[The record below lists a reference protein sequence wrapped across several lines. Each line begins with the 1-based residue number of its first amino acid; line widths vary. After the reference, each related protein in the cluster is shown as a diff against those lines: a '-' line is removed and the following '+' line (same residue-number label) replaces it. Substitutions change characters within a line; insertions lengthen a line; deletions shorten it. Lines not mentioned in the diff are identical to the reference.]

1 MGPMPRYVGFL
12 RGINVGGHI
21 VKMDRLR
28 SIFASL
34 GFERVETFIASGNV
48 VFDAA
53 SDDPAEL
60 ERTIEAGLRAALGYE
75 VATFL
80 RSLADLAAV
89 AAHRPFAESEG
100 HSLYVLFLVE
110 PPIEE
115 AARTVVAYSDEV
127 NALAVRGREVYWL
140 RRKAIS
146 DREFP
151 PPPLEKV
158 LVGPVTSRN
167 VNTVRRMAARYAASG
182 P

>member
-1 MGPMPRYVGFL
+1 MPRYVAFL

-28 SIFASL
+28 SIFATL

-48 VFDAA
+48 VFDAS
-53 SDDPAEL
+53 SDDPAAL
-60 ERTIEAGLRAALGYE
+60 ERAIEVGLRAAFGYE

-80 RSLADLAAV
+80 RSLAELAAV
-89 AAHRPFAESEG
+89 AAYQPFVQSADQ
-100 HSLYVLFLVE
+100 SLYVLFLAE
-110 PPIEE
+110 PPSEDV
-115 AARTVVAYSDEV
+115 ARKVVAYSDEV
-127 NALAVRGREVYWL
+127 NGLAVRGREIYWL

-167 VNTVRRMAARYAASG
+167 GNTVRRMAAKFVGAA